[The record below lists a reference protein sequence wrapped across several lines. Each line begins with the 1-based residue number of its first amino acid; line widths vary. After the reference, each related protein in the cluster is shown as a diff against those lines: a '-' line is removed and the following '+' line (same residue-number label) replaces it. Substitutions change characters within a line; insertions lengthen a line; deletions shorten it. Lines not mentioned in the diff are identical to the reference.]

1 MRKMSR
7 ESFQAGVVGQR
18 WLTGHVF
25 EISFER
31 PRGFSFIPGQ
41 KVSLTIDDIT
51 RQYTLINQPDASE
64 LTICVGHVPDG
75 RLTPLLARARP
86 GEIVSLS
93 AAAGFFTYQSLGRRA
108 VFVATGTGI
117 APFLA
122 FIRNGVRD
130 FCCLQGAINERE
142 LLYRDEVEQAAG
154 EYIPCLSAPE
164 SNGPFW
170 NGRVTS
176 YLEQRLAKE
185 RYDFYLCGNGDMIRD
200 AIRIIDQHFPGSRVF
215 METFF

>member
-1 MRKMSR
+1 MRKISR

-41 KVSLTIDDIT
+41 KVLLTIDDIT

-64 LTICVGHVPDG
+64 LTICVGHVSDG

-86 GEIVSLS
+86 GEIVTLS

-130 FCCLQGAINERE
+130 FCCLQGATSESE
-142 LLYRDEVEQAAG
+142 LLYRDEVEQASRD
-154 EYIPCLSAPE
+154 YIPCLSAPE
-164 SNGPFW
+164 SNGLSW

-200 AIRIIDQHFPGSRVF
+200 AIRIIDLKFTGSRVF